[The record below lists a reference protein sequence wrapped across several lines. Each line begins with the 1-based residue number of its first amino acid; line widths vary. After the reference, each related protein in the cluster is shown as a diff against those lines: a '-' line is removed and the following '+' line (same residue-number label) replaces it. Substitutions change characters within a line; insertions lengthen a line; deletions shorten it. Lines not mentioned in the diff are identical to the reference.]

1 LWGGS
6 ASGMKWT
13 VKLVAEVVEGKRI
26 KHEIATIERTDETS
40 RPTTL
45 HALTA
50 FGFRLPT
57 GSLVWIYPRLRG
69 GGAGIPGWPPQSAG
83 ARSAVRPARAAAR
96 ELGGNSGMAELE
108 NVAYKRSQRAFFG
121 RELLSIE
128 NPGLWPVEPNP
139 GLNAARSLPR
149 MSAQR

>member
-1 LWGGS
+1 
-6 ASGMKWT
+6 MKWT

-69 GGAGIPGWPPQSAG
+69 GGAWDTWL
-83 ARSAVRPARAAAR
+83 AAAIR
-96 ELGGNSGMAELE
+96 RRPVRGPAGEGCSTRIGG
-108 NVAYKRSQRAFFG
+108 
-121 RELLSIE
+121 
-128 NPGLWPVEPNP
+128 
-139 GLNAARSLPR
+139 
-149 MSAQR
+149 